1 MHRVSRQLQ
10 ITIKTN
16 GLYISKTV
24 LYMAARAHMLAN
36 SLHWT
41 RKAYPEKLLQ
51 FASLTTG
58 ATLARVHVR
67 HLRAHTHSQFM
78 DVESRPKHL
87 YRLSQNSFERRSFTR
102 PRTTDTLFNMT
113 LTDCCRWN
121 YTWQEKSLREFP
133 SPHSLTHLAS
143 LSACTSRNECCK
155 RN

>member
-16 GLYISKTV
+16 GLFIFKTA

-41 RKAYPEKLLQ
+41 RKAYPKKLLQ

-58 ATLARVHVR
+58 AMLARVHDR
-67 HLRAHTHSQFM
+67 HLLAHTHSQFM

-87 YRLSQNSFERRSFTR
+87 YPLEQHSFERRSFTR
-102 PRTTDTLFNMT
+102 PRTTDTLFNMI
-113 LTDCCRWN
+113 LTDWCRWN
-121 YTWQEKSLREFP
+121 YTWQGKSLWEFP

-143 LSACTSRNECCK
+143 LSACTSRNECRK